1 MAVLTSIQL
10 KKYLSQA
17 SNFINNSRFGDAELI
32 YKEILNAYPSHPE
45 ALTMLATVFFNQSRL
60 NDGVSL
66 IEKSIQVN
74 PFQPEAFNN
83 YAIALRELS
92 RFDDALE
99 KVQQAIKL
107 KPNFYDAYYNQGL
120 IYRSKG
126 LLPEAIQSYERA
138 IQLNKD
144 GLDSYLNISSIYIE
158 LKDFTKALNILHL
171 ASQVNPRISAI
182 HYNAGLSYLGLDD
195 IANAIK
201 CFDEAIRIAP
211 NNYLAYYNKGLAY
224 IENELFEDALN
235 CFDKVL
241 GIKHDHYDTLNKKGF
256 IFQKLKKWEEAE
268 EAYTLAIHADSK
280 KSAAFNNQATMHI
293 EKKEFKLAQDLLYKS
308 LQLEPDNSE
317 ALNIMAK
324 VNQIL
329 HEHKAAFDFYIKA
342 IEKDPN
348 NKEFKFNLALAYL
361 ANLDFENGW
370 RFYEN
375 RSHIEELKVKFSNLN
390 RHYINSR
397 PQDDKPILVLSE
409 QGIGD
414 QILFLSLLFEIS
426 KFKNKI
432 LVALDKRLIPL
443 FERSFPSIN
452 FYSDKSDLSSLDYS
466 YNLLAGSMGS
476 LFRKSLHAFDEQ
488 MKAFIKPNQHLSEKI
503 KSSLKLRSKKLCGIS
518 WKSENKEMGEAK
530 SLSLE
535 EYKYFFEMNDLEF
548 IDLQYGET
556 IEERKRVKSKFGVDI
571 ISLDFIDKFND
582 IDGLASLINAC
593 DFVITTSNVTAH
605 IAGAIGKKTF
615 LLVPFGP
622 GKIWYWHNSTKKSL
636 WYPSVSIYRQDKNSD
651 WTAAIIEIKKDLEYN
666 N

>member
-1 MAVLTSIQL
+1 M
-10 KKYLSQA
+10 SQA
-17 SNFINNSRFGDAELI
+17 SNFMLNSRFGEAELI
-32 YKEILNAYPSHPE
+32 YKEILSAYPSHPE
-45 ALTMLATVFFNQSRL
+45 ALSMLATVCFNQSRL
-60 NDGVSL
+60 NDGISL
-66 IEKSIQVN
+66 IEKSIEIN
-74 PFQPEAFNN
+74 PFQPDAFNN

-92 RFDDALE
+92 RFDAALE

-107 KPNFYDAYYNQGL
+107 RPNFYNAYYNQGL

-126 LLPEAIQSYERA
+126 LLLEAIQSYEKA

-144 GLDSYLNISSIYIE
+144 GIDSYLNISSIYIE
-158 LKDFTKALNILHL
+158 LKNFTKALHILYL
-171 ASQVNPRISAI
+171 ASQINSNISAI
-182 HYNAGLSYLGLDD
+182 HNNKGLSYLGLDD
-195 IANAIK
+195 IDNAIK
-201 CFDEAIRIAP
+201 SFDEATAISP
-211 NNYLAYYNKGLAY
+211 NNYLAYYNQGLAY
-224 IENELFEDALN
+224 IRNELFKDALN

-241 GIKHDHYDTLNKKGF
+241 GIKHDDYDTLNKKGF
-256 IFQKLKKWEEAE
+256 IFQKLKRWEEAE
-268 EAYTLAIHADSK
+268 AAYELAMLADNK
-280 KSAAFNNQATMHI
+280 NIIAFNNKALIYI

-317 ALNIMAK
+317 ALNIMAT
-324 VNQIL
+324 VNQFL
-329 HEHKAAFDFYIKA
+329 HEHKAAIDFYIKA

-370 RFYEN
+370 RLYEN

-476 LFRKSLHAFDEQ
+476 LFRKSLHDFDEQ
-488 MKAFIKPNQHLSEKI
+488 MKGFIKPNQHLSEKI
-503 KSSLKLRSKKLCGIS
+503 KSTLKLRSKKLCGIS

-535 EYKYFFEMNDLEF
+535 KYKYFFEMNDIEF

-556 IEERKRVKSKFGVDI
+556 IEERKRVKSQFGVDI
-571 ISLDFIDKFND
+571 ISLDYIDKFND

-593 DFVITTSNVTAH
+593 DFVITTSNITAH

-615 LLVPFGP
+615 LLVPFGL

-636 WYPSVSIYRQDKNSD
+636 WYSSVSIYRQDKNGD
-651 WTAAIIEIKKDLEYN
+651 WTAAMIEIKKDLECN

>member
-1 MAVLTSIQL
+1 LAVLTFNQL
-10 KKYLSQA
+10 KKHLSQA
-17 SNFINNSRFGDAELI
+17 SSLMGNHRFGEAEFI
-32 YKEILNAYPSHPE
+32 YKEILSAYPSHPE

-60 NDGVSL
+60 NDGISL
-66 IEKSIQVN
+66 IEKSIEIN
-74 PFQPEAFNN
+74 PFQPDAFNN

-107 KPNFYDAYYNQGL
+107 RPNFYNAYYNQGL

-126 LLPEAIQSYERA
+126 LLLEAIQSYESA

-144 GLDSYLNISSIYIE
+144 GLDSYLNISNIYIE
-158 LKDFTKALNILHL
+158 LKNFTKALNILSL
-171 ASQVNPRISAI
+171 ADQINSNISAI
-182 HYNAGLSYLGLDD
+182 HHNKGLSYLGLDKID
-195 IANAIK
+195 NAIK
-201 CFDEAIRIAP
+201 SFDEATTISP
-211 NNYLAYYNKGLAY
+211 NNYLAYYNQGLAY
-224 IENELFEDALN
+224 IKKELFIDALN

-241 GIKHDHYDTLNKKGF
+241 SIRHDHYDALNKKGF
-256 IFQKLKKWEEAE
+256 IFQKLKRWKESEA
-268 EAYTLAIHADSK
+268 AYELAILADNK
-280 KSAAFNNQATMHI
+280 NIIAFNNKAIMYI

-317 ALNIMAK
+317 ALNIMAA

-329 HEHKAAFDFYIKA
+329 HEYKAAIDFYIKA
-342 IEKDPN
+342 VEKDPN
-348 NKEFKFNLALAYL
+348 NRELKSNLARAYL
-361 ANLDFENGW
+361 ANSDFENGW
-370 RFYEN
+370 PLYEN
-375 RSHIEELKVKFSNLN
+375 RSHIEELKVNFSNLN

-397 PQDDKPILVLSE
+397 PKDDKPILVLSE

-426 KFKNKI
+426 KFRNKI
-432 LVALDKRLIPL
+432 LVALDERLIPL

-452 FYSDKSDLSSLDYS
+452 FYSDKSDLSSLEFS

-476 LFRKSLHAFDEQ
+476 LFRKSISAFDEQ
-488 MKAFIKPNQHLSEKI
+488 MKGFIKPNQHLSEKI
-503 KSSLKLRSKKLCGIS
+503 KVTLKLRSKMLCGIS

-535 EYKYFFEMNDLEF
+535 KYKCFFEMNGIEF
-548 IDLQYGET
+548 IDLQYGDT
-556 IEERKRVKSKFGVDI
+556 IEERKRVKSQLGVDI
-571 ISLDFIDKFND
+571 ISSDFIDKFSD

-615 LLVPFGP
+615 LLVPFGL
-622 GKIWYWHNSTKKSL
+622 GKIWYWHNSTKRSL
-636 WYPSVSIYRQDKNSD
+636 WYPSVSIYRQDKNGD
-651 WTAAIIEIKKDLEYN
+651 WTAAMIEIKKDLEFN